1 MLEKVKT
8 WVASLPILDLER
20 VEGGEKKNQMSIVLT
35 KTATEKYLIPDGLG
49 FSVIDHV
56 WESIHLKSILTG

>member
-1 MLEKVKT
+1 M
-8 WVASLPILDLER
+8 ASLPILDLER

-56 WESIHLKSILTG
+56 